1 MLHGWFATG
10 RYTSTVL
17 FVLSMSVMLAACW
30 LPQVSYSVAQP
41 AMPEFMGGV
50 LPRVVSMLVY
60 GFSALLLSRQTFF
73 DRGVKWM
80 GALYLWFVAMST
92 FVNGNPLIAFASL
105 LFLLSVILLLLC
117 QHSANPVGLFYTS
130 FMILGI
136 LCYVMP
142 YSLCFIPLYLMFCF
156 ITNTFSV
163 RGIAASLLG
172 LLTPLWFVMGLAYVF
187 PDVSALHQNFMDG
200 LSDVFDICFS
210 AFSVLDMLLSAF
222 VLAILIP
229 AIFAFVGSS
238 SPSKPVLRR
247 RMSFMIIAEI
257 YMLLLFCIVD
267 AGSVFFYMCQLPCV
281 AIFASYLL
289 AKKETKL
296 SNVYFVFV
304 NIIIIAIATLELW
317 VRL

>member
-1 MLHGWFATG
+1 MLQSSFANG

-17 FVLSMSVMLAACW
+17 FVLSMSVMLAAYW
-30 LPQVSYSVAQP
+30 LPPVVDAVAQP
-41 AMPEFMGGV
+41 AVPEFMGGM
-50 LPRVVSMLVY
+50 LSRVVSMLIY
-60 GFSALLLSRQTFF
+60 GFSAVLLSRQTFF

-80 GALYLWFVAMST
+80 GALYLWFVAMSM

-105 LFLLSVILLLLC
+105 LFLLSVILLFLC
-117 QHSANPVGLFYTS
+117 QYSANPVGSFYSS

-142 YSLCFIPLYLMFCF
+142 CSVYFVPLYLLFCF

-187 PDVSALHQNFMDG
+187 PGVSALQKTLMDG
-200 LSDVFDICFS
+200 FAAVLDIGFS
-210 AFSVLDMLLSAF
+210 AFSVLDLLLSVF
-222 VLAILIP
+222 VLAILLP
-229 AIFAFVGSS
+229 AILAFVGST
-238 SPSKPVLRR
+238 SPSKPLLRR
-247 RMSFMIIAEI
+247 RMSFLIIAEV

-267 AGSVFFYMCQLPCV
+267 SGSGLFYVCQLPFV

-296 SNVYFVFV
+296 SNVYFVLV
-304 NIIIIAIATLELW
+304 NVIIIAMATFGLW
-317 VRL
+317 QRL

>member
-1 MLHGWFATG
+1 
-10 RYTSTVL
+10 
-17 FVLSMSVMLAACW
+17 
-30 LPQVSYSVAQP
+30 
-41 AMPEFMGGV
+41 MPEFMGGV
-50 LPRVVSMLVY
+50 LPRVVSMLIY
-60 GFSALLLSRQTFF
+60 GFSAVLLSRQTFF

-80 GALYLWFVAMST
+80 GALYLWFVAMSM

-105 LFLLSVILLLLC
+105 LFLLSVILLFLC
-117 QHSANPVGLFYTS
+117 QYSANPIGSFYSS

-142 YSLCFIPLYLMFCF
+142 CSVYFVPLYLLFCF

-163 RGIAASLLG
+163 RGMAASLLG
-172 LLTPLWFVMGLAYVF
+172 LLTPLWLVMGLAYVF
-187 PDVSALHQNFMDG
+187 PDVSVLQQIFMDG
-200 LSDVFDICFS
+200 LANVFDIGFS
-210 AFSVLDMLLSAF
+210 AFSVIDILLSVF
-222 VLAILIP
+222 VLAILLP
-229 AIFAFVGSS
+229 AIFAFVGST

-247 RMSFMIIAEI
+247 RMSFLIIADV